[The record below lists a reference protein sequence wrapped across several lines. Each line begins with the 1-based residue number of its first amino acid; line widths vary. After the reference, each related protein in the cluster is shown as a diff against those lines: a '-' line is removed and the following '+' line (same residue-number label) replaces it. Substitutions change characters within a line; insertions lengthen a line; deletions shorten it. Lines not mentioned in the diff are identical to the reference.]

1 MSHFSGRRSWSGSWN
16 WNRIS
21 IPEWSLLGDEGVR
34 RIMEEKI
41 DRLARTVENIISV
54 LNPDNI
60 IVYGT
65 VFEVPGIFE
74 RFIQCCQAYDPELP
88 EGYIKLSGLGN
99 RITYIGPLAVA
110 MDEYFF

>member
-1 MSHFSGRRSWSGSWN
+1 MN
-16 WNRIS
+16 ANS
-21 IPEWSLLGDEGVR
+21 IVEVIGLGDEGVR
-34 RIMEEKI
+34 RIMDEKI

>member
-16 WNRIS
+16 WNRSS

-54 LNPDNI
+54 SNPDNI

-65 VFEVPGIFE
+65 VFEVPGICE
-74 RFIQCCQAYDPELP
+74 RFIQCCQVYDPELP

>member
-1 MSHFSGRRSWSGSWN
+1 M
-16 WNRIS
+16 
-21 IPEWSLLGDEGVR
+21 
-34 RIMEEKI
+34 
-41 DRLARTVENIISV
+41 TVWH
-54 LNPDNI
+54 
-60 IVYGT
+60 
-65 VFEVPGIFE
+65 E